1 MIELWKY
8 TFETIWDDGNLILS
22 KAMPPGQMSQIL
34 VASPAHAQP
43 STMSVA
49 QLEHAYALRNELDTS
64 WAARPFELVRHLGKP
79 ALLMEHPGGNYLP
92 QCSAGRGN

>member
-1 MIELWKY
+1 MEQENRRDHVLRLVGFWFGIPMTELWKY
-8 TFETIWDDGNLILS
+8 AFETIWDDGNLILS

-43 STMSVA
+43 STMSLA

-64 WAARPFELVRHLGKP
+64 WAARPFELVRHQ
-79 ALLMEHPGGNYLP
+79 GN
-92 QCSAGRGN
+92 S